1 MTGSWYEATRKSK
14 SLAIVGLCPHPTPSC
29 RVLGSNDGWGRGR
42 GCRGVGAMG
51 KGKHEASHESS
62 PEEPAG
68 LLVCQMYHIGVAWRS
83 EVDKIARR
91 V

>member
-1 MTGSWYEATRKSK
+1 
-14 SLAIVGLCPHPTPSC
+14 
-29 RVLGSNDGWGRGR
+29 
-42 GCRGVGAMG
+42 MG
-51 KGKHEASHESS
+51 EGKHEASHESS